1 MNKDLNKKNLDFFPS
16 ASGDNN
22 KLLFALNETSK
33 ILCKWFS
40 ASDQL
45 GPFPTE
51 SNFKFSPPEEKSAEF
66 EYLFKE
72 INNLVQ
78 SSFNP
83 SNPGSLAHLDPPPL
97 TFSIIGDL
105 IAAGL
110 NNNLLANELSPSI
123 SLLEKEMC
131 EWFATKLGFKK
142 ESGGIAAS
150 GGTLN
155 NLNAL
160 VSARYFFGLESDPDA
175 SFVIS
180 KDAHVSFK
188 KCARIL
194 GIKIENIIIIETDE
208 FGRMD
213 TFKLEKEIIKNQNIG
228 KKIFAVVATMGTTI
242 RGAIDPLSEINQICK
257 RFNIWFHIDGSIGG
271 IFSILKRKIKG
282 VENINKANSITINP
296 QKVLGITKTSSLL
309 IVKEINSLKQTF
321 HTGLP
326 YLDSNPKFIN
336 RGELGVQGSRPA
348 EIIKLWLG
356 IKFLGLS
363 GIEEVLNA
371 SINKKILLEN
381 NLNNQKFDIYS
392 GPLHIISFVPKILNK
407 DQIKK
412 WTYHA
417 KDILI
422 EKNFMLSRP
431 YYQNKYLL
439 RAVLGNFNTKD
450 SHILELAKLLNKI

>member
-1 MNKDLNKKNLDFFPS
+1 MNKDLNKNNLDFFPS
-16 ASGDNN
+16 ASGNN
-22 KLLFALNETSK
+22 NELLFALNETSR
-33 ILCKWFS
+33 ILCEWFS
-40 ASDQL
+40 VSDQL
-45 GPFPTE
+45 DPFPKV
-51 SNFKFSPPEEKSAEF
+51 SNFKFSPPEEESAEL
-66 EYLFKE
+66 EYLFNQ
-72 INNLVQ
+72 ISNLVQ

-83 SNPGSLAHLDPPPL
+83 SHPGSLAHLDPPPL
-97 TFSIIGDL
+97 TFSIVGDL

-123 SLLEKEMC
+123 SLLENKMC
-131 EWFATKLGFKK
+131 EWFAYKLGFEKN
-142 ESGGIAAS
+142 SGGIAAS

-160 VSARYFFGLESDPDA
+160 VSARYLLGLESDPDA

-194 GIKIENIIIIETDE
+194 GIKIENIIIIDTDE
-208 FGRMD
+208 LGRMD
-213 TFKLEKEIIKNQNIG
+213 IKKLEKEIIKNQNLG
-228 KKIFAVVATMGTTI
+228 KKIFAVVATLGTTM
-242 RGAIDPLSEINQICK
+242 RGAIDPITEINKICK
-257 RFNIWFHIDGSIGG
+257 QYNIWFHIDGSIGG
-271 IFSILKRKIKG
+271 IFSILKRKIIG
-282 VENINKANSITINP
+282 FENINDANSITINP

-321 HTGLP
+321 QTGLP

-363 GIEEVLNA
+363 GIEEVLNT
-371 SINKKILLEN
+371 SINKKLLLEN
-381 NLNNQKFDIYS
+381 NLNNKKFDIYT
-392 GPLHIISFVPKILNK
+392 GPLHIISFIPKNLNK
-407 DQIKK
+407 DQLEK
-412 WTYHA
+412 WTHYA
-417 KDILI
+417 KNILI
-422 EKNFMLSRP
+422 EKEFMLSRP
-431 YYQNKYLL
+431 FYQNKYFL

-450 SHILELAKLLNKI
+450 HHILKLAKLLNEI